1 MKCVKLW
8 IDYMGKAVND
18 AVLYIINLHNIFT
31 NYNFIKKYIIHF
43 LSMFI
48 CFRTLIIN

>member
-1 MKCVKLW
+1 MNCVKLW
-8 IDYMGKAVND
+8 IDNIGKALND
-18 AVLYIINLHNIFT
+18 AVYIINLHNIFM

-48 CFRTLIIN
+48 CYRTLIIS